1 MSKGCGA
8 AHGWVNIYRESAEHI
23 ARLKR
28 EDNEY
33 TVWHDFV
40 TDRTVSH
47 QSLEHISKLI
57 EALTTA
63 SWIAYV
69 IDGRMDMESV
79 VKMEPKYQRIDTSK
93 GAVDQLIR
101 QLHSIQTLLMER
113 EQKRAND
120 GVQTVVA
127 CADDDDDDDEE
138 MNHASHHQQC
148 KVERKIEQNN
158 ESPSDEENEDS
169 TCIVS

>member
-28 EDNEY
+28 EDREH
-33 TVWHDFV
+33 TVWHDLV
-40 TDRTVSH
+40 TEHTVSH
-47 QSLEHISKLI
+47 QSLEHTSKLI
-57 EALTTA
+57 EALTVA
-63 SWIAYV
+63 SWIVYV

-79 VKMEPKYQRIDTSK
+79 VKMEPRHQRIDTSK
-93 GAVDQLIR
+93 GAVEQLIR
-101 QLHSIQTLLMER
+101 QLHGIQTLLMER

-127 CADDDDDDDEE
+127 CVDDNDGDDDDDAQE
-138 MNHASHHQQC
+138 MNHR
-148 KVERKIEQNN
+148 VERKIEQDT

>member
-40 TDRTVSH
+40 TERTVSH
-47 QSLEHISKLI
+47 QSLEHMSKLI
-57 EALTTA
+57 EALTAA

-69 IDGRMDMESV
+69 VDGRMDMESV
-79 VKMEPKYQRIDTSK
+79 VKMEPRHQRIDTSK
-93 GAVDQLIR
+93 GAVEQLIR
-101 QLHSIQTLLMER
+101 QLHGIQTLLMER

-127 CADDDDDDDEE
+127 MVECDDGDDDAQE
-138 MNHASHHQQC
+138 MNH
-148 KVERKIEQNN
+148 KVERKIEQDT

>member
-28 EDNEY
+28 EDREY
-33 TVWHDFV
+33 TVWHDLV
-40 TDRTVSH
+40 TERTVSH
-47 QSLEHISKLI
+47 QSLEHTSKLI
-57 EALTTA
+57 EALTVA

-69 IDGRMDMESV
+69 IDGRMDMESI
-79 VKMEPKYQRIDTSK
+79 VKMDPTNQRIDTSK
-93 GAVDQLIR
+93 EAVEQLIR
-101 QLHSIQTLLMER
+101 QLHGIQTLLMER
-113 EQKRAND
+113 EQKRASD

-127 CADDDDDDDEE
+127 MAKRDDGNDDDDVVQET
-138 MNHASHHQQC
+138 NH
-148 KVERKIEQNN
+148 KVERKIEQYD